1 MSFVTQL
8 RAGLTGSEQTPLVH
22 LGNIEVE
29 QFWGK
34 HVGALTLPS
43 LTSPSA
49 KFVVNRMDQLALFLA
64 NPDDYVLL
72 KEPLDP
78 DYASYLIKEGFA
90 IPKVICPSANR
101 PELNITESFLADE
114 AGLRALS
121 ELVEKGATLMP
132 FGVSHLEE
140 ELSKKTGLPL
150 AGPASTVVEVV
161 NSKIL
166 SRQLNEQLAIRA
178 IPGSCVCTLEE
189 LKDALAQ
196 HEPILTAGGKLVV
209 KDAFGVSGKGL
220 TIVTSPDK
228 AANVIKMWDRQL
240 TSKPEGCIRV
250 VVEQWIEKKLDIN
263 YQILIG
269 KDGRVTF
276 CGVRDAVTLNG
287 VHQGHRIPS
296 SLTSNQIEEL
306 QTAGAKLGPALYH
319 LGYYGLV
326 GIDAILSVDDVV
338 YPNLEINA
346 RFNMSTYQNKLEEDL
361 LGGKKTLAK
370 QFPLKL
376 SREVKFAEVEA
387 LLGSDIYRHATGTGF
402 LINDFATVNAAA
414 KAGGASWPGRLYG
427 LIIGTSEDDVWQRNQ
442 RLTEKLGTLER
453 AQS

>member
-8 RAGLTGSEQTPLVH
+8 RTALTGSERTPLVH
-22 LGNIEVE
+22 MGNIEVE

-34 HVGALTLPS
+34 SVGALALPS

-49 KFVVNRMDQLALFLA
+49 KIVVNRMDQLALFLA

-90 IPKVICPSANR
+90 IPKVICPSTNR

-114 AGLRALS
+114 VGQAELRALAD
-121 ELVEKGATLMP
+121 KGATLMP

-140 ELSKKTGLPL
+140 ELSQKTGLAL
-150 AGPASTVVEVV
+150 AGPASTIVETV

-166 SRQLNEQLAIRA
+166 SRQLNEKLSIRA
-178 IPGSCVCTLEE
+178 IPGSCVSTLEE
-189 LKDALAQ
+189 LKEALQ
-196 HEPILTAGGKLVV
+196 RHEPVLTAGGKLVV

-220 TIVTSPDK
+220 TVLTSPEK
-228 AANVIKMWDRQL
+228 AAGVIKMWDRQL

-269 KDGRVTF
+269 KDGRTTF

-296 SLTSNQIEEL
+296 SLTPGQIEEL
-306 QTAGAKLGPALYH
+306 QSAGEKLGPALYH
-319 LGYYGLV
+319 LGYYGMV

-346 RFNMSTYQNKLEEDL
+346 RFNMSTYQNKLDEDL
-361 LGGKKTLAK
+361 LAGKKTLAK

-376 SREVKFAEVEA
+376 SRTVSFAEVET
-387 LLGSDIYRHATGTGF
+387 LLGDEIYRHKTGLGF
-402 LINDFATVNAAA
+402 MINDFATVNAAA
-414 KAGGASWPGRLYG
+414 KTGGASWPGRLYG
-427 LIIGTSEDDVWQRNQ
+427 LIIGTSEEDVLQRNQ
-442 RLTEKLGTLER
+442 RLTEILGTLER